1 MVSIIILSYN
11 TENLLRD
18 CLASLKNTLKEPH
31 EIIVVDNASK
41 DGSVKMVEKEFPKVR
56 LIKNPTNVGFAGGCN
71 LGAKNATG
79 EYLLFLNSDITL
91 ESDILFEFMKTMKSD
106 DNNAVIGGLLQNNDG
121 TLQRSYGDF
130 YDLKNVAYMLF
141 LGEKHEVKRFQG
153 EKIKTV
159 DWVSGGC
166 MFVKKSVFDKVGGFD
181 EKFFMYIEDM
191 ELCYRIRKEGLKIL
205 VTPQVKVTHLGQGSS
220 NKTFAIVNIF
230 KGLQYF
236 YKKHRST
243 LEYRV
248 VRLLLHIKAVSG
260 IVIGRITGNTYLYST
275 YSQALKVL

>member
-1 MVSIIILSYN
+1 
-11 TENLLRD
+11 
-18 CLASLKNTLKEPH
+18 
-31 EIIVVDNASK
+31 
-41 DGSVKMVEKEFPKVR
+41 
-56 LIKNPTNVGFAGGCN
+56 
-71 LGAKNATG
+71 
-79 EYLLFLNSDITL
+79 
-91 ESDILFEFMKTMKSD
+91 
-106 DNNAVIGGLLQNNDG
+106 
-121 TLQRSYGDF
+121 
-130 YDLKNVAYMLF
+130 
-141 LGEKHEVKRFQG
+141 
-153 EKIKTV
+153 
-159 DWVSGGC
+159 

-260 IVIGRITGNTYLYST
+260 IVIGRVTGNTYLYST